1 MVGVVGGERS
11 ERSTKTMRLRGRL
24 YLAVLIFIV
33 SLSGQTKAYDVQHYE
48 LSIEPDFAAKQIS
61 LSTTIVIDNAT
72 LESSF
77 SFELNENYQSVGVSS
92 PESPVLV
99 KRQRRLITVTL
110 EKPALKI
117 TLVFNLKGSPGKS
130 MDEEREV
137 IGDQSLF
144 LLWSDRFYPITF
156 SDWATVK
163 TTISLP
169 AEFKVLAP
177 GREIKLERDGA
188 NIRHVF
194 ESTVPEVAFS
204 VFADTRWIKTERK
217 LNGVRMQTLLHP
229 ESQKFAEQI
238 FTTSSQVLK
247 FYSDKFCPYPFAQ
260 FSFVTIKGIF
270 ARRAFSGSVGYEPKY
285 LEKEFTTTGH
295 DAHETSLLWW
305 GHIIR
310 GTGSGSS
317 QWLEGFGDYA
327 EVLYGERYKKTLPR
341 NFRFFRSKYLA
352 LPAEQDLLYSE
363 LRGNTDQALVH
374 GKYPWLMHL
383 IRYVIGDKGFERA
396 MKLLFKKQNFHAL
409 TMEEFVATLEEGSG
423 QSLQWFRD
431 EWLKRRGVPVI
442 SLKSEVQNVG
452 GTYHISCVLEQTG
465 EIYHLPVEIGIHT
478 EKGIK
483 LEKVF
488 MNEKQERFSFQSKEK
503 PIGIVLD
510 PNDWILKRSSS

>member
-1 MVGVVGGERS
+1 
-11 ERSTKTMRLRGRL
+11 MRLRGRL
-24 YLAVLIFIV
+24 YVTLLIFIV
-33 SLSGQTKAYDVQHYE
+33 SLSAQAKAYDVRHYE
-48 LSIEPDFAAKQIS
+48 LSIEPDFATKHIS
-61 LSTTIVIDNAT
+61 VSTSIVIDNPT

-77 SFELNENYQSVGVSS
+77 SFELNESYQSVDVSS
-92 PESPVLV
+92 PESPVVV
-99 KRQRRLITVTL
+99 KRQRGLITVTV

-117 TLVFNLKGSPGKS
+117 TLVFDLKGSPGKS
-130 MDEEREV
+130 VDEEREV

-169 AEFKVLAP
+169 AEFKVVAP
-177 GREIKLERDGA
+177 GREIKVERDGE
-188 NIRHVF
+188 NTRHVF

-204 VFADTRWIKTERK
+204 VFADTQWIKTERK
-217 LNGVRMQTLLHP
+217 LNAIRMQTLLHP
-229 ESQKFAEQI
+229 ESQRFAEQI
-238 FTTSSQVLK
+238 FATSSQVLK
-247 FYSDKFCPYPFAQ
+247 FYSDKFCTYPFSQ
-260 FSFVTIKGIF
+260 FSFITIKGIF
-270 ARRAFSGSVGYEPKY
+270 ARRAFSDSVGYEPKY
-285 LEKEFTTTGH
+285 LEKEFTITGH

-310 GTGSGSS
+310 GTGRGSS

-327 EVLYGERYKKTLPR
+327 EVLYGERYKKPLPK
-341 NFRFFRSKYLA
+341 NFQFFRSKYLA

-396 MKLLFKKQNFHAL
+396 LKLLFTKQKFHAL
-409 TMEEFVATLEEGSG
+409 TMDEFVATLEEGSG
-423 QSLQWFRD
+423 QSLQWFRE

-442 SLKSEVQNVG
+442 SLKSDVQNVG
-452 GTYHISCVLEQTG
+452 GTYEISCVLEQAG
-465 EIYHLPVEIGIHT
+465 EIYHLPIEIGIQT

-483 LEKVF
+483 LEKVL
-488 MNEKQERFSFQSKEK
+488 MKQKKERFSLQSKQK
-503 PIGIVLD
+503 PIRVVLD
-510 PNDWILKRSSS
+510 PNDWIIKRVVASPTGFNK